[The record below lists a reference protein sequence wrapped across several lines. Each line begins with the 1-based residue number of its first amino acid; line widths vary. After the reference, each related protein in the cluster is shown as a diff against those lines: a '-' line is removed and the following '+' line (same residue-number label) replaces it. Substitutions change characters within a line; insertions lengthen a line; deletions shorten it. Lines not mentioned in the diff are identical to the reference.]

1 MNEAVTRYYL
11 GKMTREEIRESSI
24 KATRTKRGIDFK
36 LRGRGIEFIEITAQL
51 INSLAEKSNVSFE
64 TMLEILKAEY
74 KMSKEIKKEDI
85 EIKENE
91 KEEKQKKLFNE
102 VFKDLNL

>member
-1 MNEAVTRYYL
+1 
-11 GKMTREEIRESSI
+11 
-24 KATRTKRGIDFK
+24 
-36 LRGRGIEFIEITAQL
+36 
-51 INSLAEKSNVSFE
+51 
-64 TMLEILKAEY
+64 MLEILKAEY